1 LSLTTPTITTLIS
14 PDATVGFT
22 VSFTSVGGDQVVA
35 NNLVIQV
42 NSTSSEV
49 YNTEIANFSYTHPVA
64 SGVLTNGTQYKA
76 KIRTKDSAGN
86 YSSFS
91 DWVLFY
97 CFTTPTIAITNI
109 TEGSTINSQ
118 TITVTG
124 SYSQSETDT
133 IKSYRFILYDENEI
147 LIYSYPEVISAT
159 ITQLVEGLE
168 NNTTYHIQLLTISQS
183 DVVSNTAKIGFTT
196 SYITPALES
205 QLTLTNLPT
214 TGEVQVDI
222 LAVQVYLEALNHTFV
237 ASDWIDVT
245 TTGAYVYADKRL
257 DLISS
262 DFTMRLHF
270 KNIPSDTVFCTITGV
285 NGTMT
290 IKYYGNRF
298 HVFKTANGLIS
309 HFVNDTD
316 ITFTGTD
323 QICVQISQSNN
334 LIDVDAE
341 IYT

>member
-1 LSLTTPTITTLIS
+1 MALLTPTVPALTPFDPTSDYILIFI
-14 PDATVGFT
+14 VG
-22 VSFTSVGGDQVVA
+22 VGSTQVVA

-42 NSTSSEV
+42 NSTGAEI
-49 YNTEIANFSYTHPVA
+49 YNQEISNFSYNHIIPA
-64 SGVLTNGTQYKA
+64 STLTENIAYKM
-76 KIRTKDSAGN
+76 KVRIKDSAGN

-91 DWVLFY
+91 DWILF
-97 CFTTPTIAITNI
+97 TPHSPAVVSITNI
-109 TEGSTINSQ
+109 TEGSTVNSQ
-118 TITVTG
+118 AITVTG
-124 SYSQSETDT
+124 SYTQLNDT
-133 IKSYRFILYDENEI
+133 IKSYRFILYDENEV
-147 LIYSYPEVISAT
+147 LIYSYPEVISTT
-159 ITQLVEGLE
+159 ILQLVEGLE
-168 NNTTYHIQLLTISQS
+168 NNTSYHIQLLTVSQS
-183 DVVSNTAKIGFTT
+183 GVSSNTDKIGFTT
-196 SYITPALES
+196 SYITPVLES
-205 QLTLTNLPT
+205 QLTLTNLPA

-222 LAVQVYLEALNHTFV
+222 LAVQVYVEALNHTF
-237 ASDWIDVT
+237 ADSDWIDVT
-245 TTGAYVYADKRL
+245 ATGAYVYADKRL

-285 NGTMT
+285 NGNMT